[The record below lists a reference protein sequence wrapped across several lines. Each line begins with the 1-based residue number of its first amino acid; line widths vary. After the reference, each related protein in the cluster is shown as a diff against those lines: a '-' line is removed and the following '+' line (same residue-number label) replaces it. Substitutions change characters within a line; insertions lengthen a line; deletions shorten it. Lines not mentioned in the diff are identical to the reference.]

1 MPPTN
6 QSSSILKR
14 IYDLITVLVSV
25 CVLNYAAA
33 PFMLLSLPR
42 SLVAWRLLGW
52 YGHYVVGGALVFF
65 YIGGAGLL
73 QALGG
78 GAATKGS
85 KGGEKKEKKEEFTP
99 TSSGATTPVAEKQ
112 FQIPPSLDRVLP
124 PPKP

>member
-1 MPPTN
+1 MPPN
-6 QSSSILKR
+6 GQPSSILKR
-14 IYDLITVLVSV
+14 VYDLITILVSV

-52 YGHYVVGGALVFF
+52 YGHYVICGGLLFF

-73 QALGG
+73 QTLGG
-78 GAATKGS
+78 GKV
-85 KGGEKKEKKEEFTP
+85 KVEQKKEFTP
-99 TSSGATTPVAEKQ
+99 TSSGASTPVAEKQ